1 MEYMYRFW
9 LIVIAVIIVSSSAG
23 CGKRVLVQPSA
34 NMSDYSRIA
43 ILPFETDSFLSTL
56 GHQMADELLVV
67 LLEKAPQIDMVE
79 RSRID
84 ALLQEQKLS
93 KQGYISMESAI
104 QVGRLLGVRAIVTG
118 SITVS
123 IGEVQPTP
131 LSPQRIATGVATIR
145 FIDTETGKIIWA
157 KREQNQYAVYT
168 TTVDGRSPYS
178 DKTDHEM
185 MQAVVQKLGQLLAKP
200 FYSHYETQ
208 Y

>member
-1 MEYMYRFW
+1 MSR
-9 LIVIAVIIVSSSAG
+9 VSVYAITVLLVCTGLSG
-23 CGKRVLVQPSA
+23 CGKRVLIQPSA
-34 NMSDYSRIA
+34 DMSHYSQVA

-67 LLEKAPQIDMVE
+67 LLEKAPQLNLVE
-79 RSRID
+79 RSRIAD
-84 ALLQEQKLS
+84 LLQEQKLS
-93 KQGYISMESAI
+93 KEGYLSMESAI

-123 IGEVQPTP
+123 IGDVRPTP

-157 KREQNQYAVYT
+157 KREQSQYAVYT
-168 TTVDGRSPYS
+168 TTVDGQSPYS

-185 MQAVVQKLGQLLAKP
+185 MQTVVQELGQLLAKP
-200 FYSHYETQ
+200 FFSHYEIQ